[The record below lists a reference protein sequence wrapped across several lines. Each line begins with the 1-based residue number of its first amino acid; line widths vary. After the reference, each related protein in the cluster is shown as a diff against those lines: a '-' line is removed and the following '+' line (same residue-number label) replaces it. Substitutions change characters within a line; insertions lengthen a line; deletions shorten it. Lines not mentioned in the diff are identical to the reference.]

1 MRTLDMDAYP
11 FDDNMFV
18 AAIIPAGSNPDAL
31 TIQEVIDRSNDNYS
45 FRFVP
50 VIGMEHPSDETLLS
64 ADMAGLLRRFVEHQR
79 ACETCRAKQLVM
91 RRVNTPEEQRAW
103 AEKYPAEV
111 SDAFIRMMEAM
122 TELLLQMTVG
132 ALSQAKRPAETIT
145 APQA

>member
-1 MRTLDMDAYP
+1 MRTLDVDAYS

-18 AAIIPAGSNPDAL
+18 AAIIPAVTNPDAL
-31 TIQEVIDRSNDNYS
+31 TIQEIIDRSNDNYS

-50 VIGMEHPSDETLLS
+50 MIGMEEPTDETLLS
-64 ADMAGLLRRFVEHQR
+64 TDMAGVLRDFVQHQQV
-79 ACETCRAKQLVM
+79 CEQCRAKQLVM
-91 RRVNTPEEQRAW
+91 RRVNTPEERRAW

-111 SDAFIRMMEAM
+111 SDAFIRMIEAM
-122 TELLLQMTVG
+122 TELVLQMTVG